1 MKKKMLLSLALV
13 YLGLASI
20 AQKQFPKLYELKFP
34 VEVERW
40 ASDDDNTW
48 VVAGDDGEICGVDA
62 VTGKVAWTLN
72 VKERFGVKR
81 CERWKYL
88 TDDGVVE
95 VYCKGDKKD
104 DIKTYRLDPM
114 TGQDLGSASG
124 KKPQKSKSGAWSAFR
139 NANSS
144 SWSSAGGIELKD
156 PSVTLYLDYDR
167 PEMNASFG
175 RGKRSAI
182 TVTCIGEYTWTST
195 VQGSFVRAL
204 CDNVVGY
211 GDSFGGDF
219 ISVQGNKDVVF
230 VQYEGLSVLDMKT
243 GKLLWETSFDYSSFD
258 FGAIKSEMI
267 IGRAPMPVCDA
278 SAAYVADLSK
288 EVRAIRKFDLKTG
301 KLIWE
306 SEKLPKDAIIAEMV
320 VVDGTLLVR
329 NGGRVLV
336 QKLVTN
342 ANTGAQ
348 TCISEMKDEGD
359 FSLDAYDIQ
368 TGKPLWVAED
378 LKALGD
384 KFKSITNMLTDGQL
398 VYVASDRNLFALEPK
413 TGASKWKTDVDAM
426 KIGKPTKLHFL
437 ESDIMVETE
446 EGIARTK
453 QSDGSKVYATNT
465 DKNLGWFFED
475 KVFYVWT
482 GKKADDACQFIRFN
496 LQTGAI
502 EGKQEEETYNP
513 YFSPDGNEFIRKSGN
528 TLSRYRTN

>member
-1 MKKKMLLSLALV
+1 MKKFISLCAAIMLIGFTAFS
-13 YLGLASI
+13 
-20 AQKQFPKLYELKFP
+20 QNEFKQLFELKFP

-40 ASDDDNTW
+40 TSDDDNTW
-48 VVAGDDGEICGVDA
+48 VVAGDDGELCGVDA

-81 CERWKYL
+81 CERWKYD
-88 TDDGVVE
+88 TDEGVVE

-104 DIKTYRLDPM
+104 DMKTYRLDPA
-114 TGQDLGSASG
+114 TGADLGSASG
-124 KKPQKSKSGAWSAFR
+124 KKPEKAKTSYWSAFK
-139 NANSS
+139 NKNEA
-144 SWSSAGGIELKD
+144 SWSNAGGIRLED
-156 PSVTLYLDYDR
+156 PKVTLYLSYDR

-175 RGKRSAI
+175 RGKRSPI
-182 TVTCIGEYTWTST
+182 TVRCSGEYSWSAT

-204 CDNVVGY
+204 CDNVIGY

-243 GKLLWETSFDYSSFD
+243 GKLLWETTFDYSSFD

-267 IGRAPMPVCDA
+267 IGRAPMPVCDE
-278 SAAYVADLSK
+278 SAAYIADLSK
-288 EVRAIRKFDLKTG
+288 DVRAIRKFDLRTG
-301 KLIWE
+301 KILWE
-306 SEKLPKDAIIAEMV
+306 SEKLPKDAIISEILV
-320 VVDGTLLVR
+320 VNGTLLVR

-359 FSLDAYDIQ
+359 FSLDAYDIA

-378 LKALGD
+378 LKSLGD
-384 KFKSITNMLTDGQL
+384 KFKSITNMLTDGQS
-398 VYVASDRNLFALEPK
+398 VFVASDRNLFALDPK
-413 TGASKWKTDVDAM
+413 SGSSKWKTDLSAM
-426 KIGKPTKLHFL
+426 KIGKPTKLHFI
-437 ESDIMVETE
+437 ESDILVEGE
-446 EGIARTK
+446 EGLARTK
-453 QSDGSKVYATNT
+453 QTDGSKLYGTNT
-465 DKNLGWFFED
+465 DKNLGWFFAD

-482 GKKADDACQFIRFN
+482 GKKSDDINQFMRFN

-502 EGKQEEETYNP
+502 EGIQKEDTYNP

-528 TLSRYRTN
+528 SLFRYRTI

>member
-1 MKKKMLLSLALV
+1 MKKKMILCLAAFMISM
-13 YLGLASI
+13 ASI
-20 AQKQFPKLYELKFP
+20 AQKQFAKLYELKFP

-104 DIKTYRLDPM
+104 EIKTYRLDPM
-114 TGQDLGSASG
+114 TGADLGSAAG
-124 KKPQKSKSGAWSAFR
+124 KKPAKSKSGNWSAFK
-139 NANSS
+139 NLNGS
-144 SWSSAGGIELKD
+144 SWSNAGGIEIEN
-156 PSVTLYLDYDR
+156 PRVTLYLSYDR

-182 TVTCIGEYTWTST
+182 TVQCIGEYTWSTT

-204 CDNVVGY
+204 CDNVLGY
-211 GDSFGGDF
+211 GDNFGGDF

-243 GKLLWETSFDYSSFD
+243 GNLLWETSFDYSSFD

-267 IGRAPMPVCDA
+267 IGRAPMPVCDDN
-278 SAAYVADLSK
+278 AAYVADLSK

-301 KLIWE
+301 KILWE
-306 SEKLPKDAIIAEMV
+306 SEKLPKDAIVSEMLV
-320 VVDGTLLVR
+320 VNGTLLVR

-359 FSLDAYDIQ
+359 FSLDAYDTA

-378 LKALGD
+378 LKSLGD
-384 KFKSITNMLTDGQL
+384 KFKSITNMLTDGQS
-398 VYVASDRNLFALEPK
+398 VFVGSDRNLFALDPK
-413 TGASKWKTDVDAM
+413 TGTSKWKTDLSAM
-426 KIGKPTKLHFL
+426 KIGKPTKLHFIDK
-437 ESDIMVETE
+437 DILIEGE
-446 EGIARTK
+446 EGLARAA
-453 QSDGSKVYATNT
+453 QADGAKIYGTNT
-465 DKNLGWFFED
+465 DKNLGWFFAD

-482 GKKADDACQFIRFN
+482 GKKSDDICRFIRFN
-496 LQTGAI
+496 LQSGAI
-502 EGKQEEETYNP
+502 EGVQEEDTYNP

-528 TLSRYRTN
+528 TLSRYRTI